1 MTEKDPNIVDAGVAA
16 QTAATTRTQREEA
29 AMEAAAKA
37 KNPPKK
43 KKKKKVHVE
52 KVGVKQT
59 EAAAANKQLDTR
71 MQPVRE
77 KFRDAIL
84 TKDKAKAA
92 KWKSVLLQMNMDRR
106 K

>member
-1 MTEKDPNIVDAGVAA
+1 MGDVVTNIGSNVDKLAALEATE
-16 QTAATTRTQREEA
+16 Q
-29 AMEAAAKA
+29 A
-37 KNPPKK
+37 KNPPPKK
-43 KKKKKVHVE
+43 KPKKKPHVE
-52 KVGVKQT
+52 KVGVLQPDAIA
-59 EAAAANKQLDTR
+59 ENKQLDAR

-84 TKDKAKAA
+84 TKDKARAA